1 MIDSDEERRTK
12 ARKDLA
18 SELSNALQFAL
29 ATGMISEATLIAKLI
44 EAVLSNTTN
53 ALILNL
59 N

>member
-1 MIDSDEERRTK
+1 MIDSDEERRAK

-18 SELSNALQFAL
+18 SELSNVLQSAL

-44 EAVLSNTTN
+44 EAVLSNTTS